1 MIMLPGNRI
10 KIPGETRARH
20 CQISGRWRDRS
31 AGATARLER
40 PLAGATAR
48 WSSPLCSTVFV
59 QLIAQLVLELVGL
72 VTQAGSP
79 SVLVYKVL

>member
-31 AGATARLER
+31 LER
-40 PLAGATAR
+40 
-48 WSSPLCSTVFV
+48 PLCSTVFV

>member
-20 CQISGRWRDRS
+20 CQISGRWRDRP
-31 AGATARLER
+31 LER
-40 PLAGATAR
+40 PLAGAA
-48 WSSPLCSTVFV
+48 LFVLVFV
-59 QLIAQLVLELVGL
+59 QMIAQLIAQLVLELVGL

>member
-31 AGATARLER
+31 LEQPSLFYSLCAADRTAGVGACWSGDSGGLSISPRL
-40 PLAGATAR
+40 
-48 WSSPLCSTVFV
+48 
-59 QLIAQLVLELVGL
+59 
-72 VTQAGSP
+72 
-79 SVLVYKVL
+79 

>member
-20 CQISGRWRDRS
+20 CQISGRWRDCS
-31 AGATARLER
+31 LER
-40 PLAGATAR
+40 PLAAR

-59 QLIAQLVLELVGL
+59 QMIAQLVLELVGL

>member
-31 AGATARLER
+31 LER
-40 PLAGATAR
+40 PLAGATALFYSLCAADR
-48 WSSPLCSTVFV
+48 TAGVGACWSGDSGGLSISPRL
-59 QLIAQLVLELVGL
+59 
-72 VTQAGSP
+72 
-79 SVLVYKVL
+79 